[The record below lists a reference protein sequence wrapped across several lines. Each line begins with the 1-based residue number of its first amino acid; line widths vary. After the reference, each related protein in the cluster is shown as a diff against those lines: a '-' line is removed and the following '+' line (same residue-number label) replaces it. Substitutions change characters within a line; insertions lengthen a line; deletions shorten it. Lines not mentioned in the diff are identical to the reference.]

1 MFLHMGQ
8 FADLVTIAAEQ
19 HGLLRTENAVA
30 AGVASATL
38 HRWVADGRLEREA
51 HGLYRVTAL
60 PQGRLTPYM
69 EATLWANGHGV
80 ISHASALEMLE
91 LCDVFPPRICITVP
105 AAYNPRKRGG
115 EEYRVSRTDL
125 PASDLTV
132 YEGVPVATAFRAIM
146 QSIEDGED
154 PEQLRLAIRNATTQG
169 LLLRNEA
176 AKLWARMKR

>member
-1 MFLHMGQ
+1 MGQ
-8 FADLVTIAAEQ
+8 FTDLVTIAVEQ

-38 HRWVADGRLEREA
+38 RRWVADGRLEREA

-60 PQGRLTPYM
+60 PHDRLTPYM
-69 EATLWANGHGV
+69 KATLWGNGHGV
-80 ISHASALEMLE
+80 ISQASALEMLE

-115 EEYRVSRTDL
+115 EEYQVSRTDL
-125 PASDLTV
+125 PESDITV
-132 YEGVPVATAFRAIM
+132 HEGVPTVRAFRAIM

-169 LLLRNEA
+169 LLLRRESA
-176 AKLWARMKR
+176 TLREKMKR